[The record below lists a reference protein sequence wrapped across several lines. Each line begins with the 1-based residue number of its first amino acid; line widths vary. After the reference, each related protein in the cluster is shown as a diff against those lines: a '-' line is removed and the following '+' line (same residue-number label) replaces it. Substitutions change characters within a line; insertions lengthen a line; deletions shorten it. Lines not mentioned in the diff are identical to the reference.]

1 MKVFLNI
8 VLLVLASAPTLL
20 AQKSID
26 NALKKWNRG
35 TVPYIHAD
43 TLAQQKNHYV
53 LIDTRAI
60 DEYRVS
66 HLKEAYWTGDKE
78 FDKDSVMARI
88 PDKKTPIVVYCS
100 IGVRSEDLGEKLMAL
115 GYSDVKNLY
124 GGIFEWVNKG
134 FPVYDKKEEETN
146 KVHAFNKHWGKLLIK
161 GERVYDVKDLSTTN
175 HQ

>member
-8 VLLVLASAPTLL
+8 VMLLLTGASTLL

-26 NALKKWNRG
+26 SALEKWNKG
-35 TVPYIHAD
+35 TVPYIYAD
-43 TLAQQKNHYV
+43 SLAQQKNHYV

-60 DEYRVS
+60 EEYRVS
-66 HLKEAYWTGDKE
+66 HLEEAYWTGDKE
-78 FDKDSVMARI
+78 FDKESVTARI
-88 PDKKTPIVVYCS
+88 PNKNTPIVVYCS

-134 FPVYDKKEEETN
+134 YPVYDKNEKQTN

-161 GERVYDVKDLSTTN
+161 GERVYDDEDHSTTN

>member
-1 MKVFLNI
+1 M
-8 VLLVLASAPTLL
+8 LLLAGTSTLL

-26 NALKKWNRG
+26 KALEKWNKG
-35 TVPYIHAD
+35 TVPYIYAD
-43 TLAQQKNHYV
+43 TLAQRNNQYV

-60 DEYRVS
+60 EEYRVS
-66 HLKEAYWTGDKE
+66 HLKEAYWAGDKE
-78 FDKDSVMARI
+78 FNKDSVMARI
-88 PDKKTPIVVYCS
+88 PNKKTPIVVYCS

-134 FPVYDKKEEETN
+134 QPVYDKKEEETN

-161 GERVYDVKDLSTTN
+161 GERVYDDKDLSTTKP
-175 HQ
+175 Q